1 MAGTRYASDRGLVAR
16 MIGTMFGLGLLY
28 VVVAVVLIYVG
39 LSAPLVLLIAGG
51 MLFGQ
56 WWFSDSLALSSM
68 RAVVVTPEQAPQ
80 LHGLVDRLCALA
92 DMPKPRVAIADTDI
106 PNAFATG
113 RSQQRAVVC
122 VTTGLLR
129 RLDVEEVEA
138 VLSHELAHVAHK
150 DVLVMTIASFAGIVA
165 GLLTRMWMW
174 GGLGRRRD
182 DSNAALVFLAI
193 LVVSV
198 VVYAVSFLLTRA
210 LSRYRELAAD
220 RGGALLTGHP
230 AALGSALQKISGDM
244 AAIPDRDLRE
254 VESVSAFFF
263 APAFVKGA
271 SLTHLF
277 ATHPPLEKRLE
288 QLARIS
294 AELGR
299 PDRA

>member
-1 MAGTRYASDRGLVAR
+1 
-16 MIGTMFGLGLLY
+16 
-28 VVVAVVLIYVG
+28 
-39 LSAPLVLLIAGG
+39 
-51 MLFGQ
+51 
-56 WWFSDSLALSSM
+56 
-68 RAVVVTPEQAPQ
+68 
-80 LHGLVDRLCALA
+80 
-92 DMPKPRVAIADTDI
+92 
-106 PNAFATG
+106 
-113 RSQQRAVVC
+113 
-122 VTTGLLR
+122 
-129 RLDVEEVEA
+129 
-138 VLSHELAHVAHK
+138 
-150 DVLVMTIASFAGIVA
+150 MTVASFAGIVA

-263 APAFVKGA
+263 APAFVRAPRSPPVHDAPAAGEA
-271 SLTHLF
+271 ARAARAHLRRARPPRPGLT
-277 ATHPPLEKRLE
+277 PPT
-288 QLARIS
+288 LA
-294 AELGR
+294 
-299 PDRA
+299 P